1 MFNENIDDNFEDSD
15 QRHDV
20 FDPDRGVDW
29 GGSAAMGGFLTN
41 EGIKNSQANELEI
54 KEKNDYKSVS
64 RKI

>member
-1 MFNENIDDNFEDSD
+1 
-15 QRHDV
+15 V

-41 EGIKNSQANELEI
+41 EGIKNNQANELEI
-54 KEKNDYKSVS
+54 KEKNDYKCVS